1 MRDSHGRNIEY
12 LRLSLTDRCNLR
24 CTYCRDASTTPS
36 EDKLS
41 GERIERITRCITPL
55 GITKVRLTGGEPLL
69 RRDLEDCISIISAN
83 KSVIDLCMTTNAHGL
98 ARRAAALKKAGLMR
112 INVSLDSLQKERFAK
127 ITGGGDVFQ
136 VLEGIDAALDAG
148 LFPVKLNCVVVKGK
162 NDDEIDSFIA
172 LARAKPLHVRFIE
185 LMPMG
190 GVQNGGLRVANDSLL
205 SRFPELVPVPAAS
218 AVQSGA
224 EAGAQHGEDL
234 AERGTNSV
242 VERGT
247 NSVAQRGTNSVA
259 LEYSAPG
266 FRGTVG
272 LISPVTR
279 PFCNACN
286 RVRITHDGKLRPC
299 LGDNAEVDLLPVLAK
314 NDDAALRAAI
324 EQTIFNKPKGHR
336 FNEGFVSQRHMNR
349 IGG

>member
-1 MRDSHGRNIEY
+1 MRDSYGRNIEY

-36 EDKLS
+36 ADELS
-41 GERIERITRCITPL
+41 GERIERITRCMTL
-55 GITKVRLTGGEPLL
+55 MGINKVRLTGGEPLL
-69 RRDLEDCISIISAN
+69 RRDLEDCIKIISAN
-83 KSVIDLCMTTNAHGL
+83 KSIIDLCMTTNAHGL
-98 ARRAAALKKAGLMR
+98 ALRADALKKAGLMR
-112 INVSLDSLQKERFAK
+112 INVSLDSMQKDRFAK
-127 ITGGGDVFQ
+127 ITGGGDVAQ

-190 GVQNGGLRVANDSLL
+190 GVQNDGLRIANDSLL
-205 SRFPELVPVPAAS
+205 SRFPELVPVPAAN
-218 AVQSGA
+218 AEQRGA
-224 EAGAQHGEDL
+224 DPGAQRE
-234 AERGTNSV
+234 TNSV
-242 VERGT
+242 AQRGT
-247 NSVAQRGTNSVA
+247 NSVAERGTNSVA

-299 LGDNAEVDLLPVLAK
+299 LGDNAEIDLLPLLK
-314 NDDAALRAAI
+314 QNDDEALCAAI
-324 EQTIFNKPKGHR
+324 ERAIFNKPKGHR
-336 FNEGFVSQRHMNR
+336 FNEGFVSQRQMNR